1 MTVGNHSAIE
11 GTASRIRTFLV
22 DSFLL
27 GDDDGFGDD
36 DSLLDGGIVDSTG
49 VMEVVT
55 FLEESF
61 GITVD
66 DDELIAD
73 NLDSVTALS
82 RFVQRKLAAAPTAST
97 R

>member
-1 MTVGNHSAIE
+1 MTVGNDSATDGI
-11 GTASRIRTFLV
+11 ASRIRNFLV

-66 DDELIAD
+66 DDELVAD

-82 RFVQRKLAAAPTAST
+82 GFVQRKLTTAPTAST

>member
-1 MTVGNHSAIE
+1 MTLSNDIATQEI
-11 GTASRIRTFLV
+11 APRIRGYLV

-49 VMEVVT
+49 VLEVVA

-61 GITVD
+61 GISVD
-66 DDELIAD
+66 DEELVAD

-82 RFVQRKLAAAPTAST
+82 AFVQRKLPAA
-97 R
+97 